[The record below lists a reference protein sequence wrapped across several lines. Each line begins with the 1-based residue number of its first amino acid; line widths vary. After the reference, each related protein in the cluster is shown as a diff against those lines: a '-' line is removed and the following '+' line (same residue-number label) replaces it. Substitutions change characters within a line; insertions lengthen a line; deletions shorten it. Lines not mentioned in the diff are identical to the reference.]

1 MRAST
6 KGLLSALLGLLLIAV
21 GLVAF
26 LFLVSGVSQG
36 MRAGGGWGALL
47 IPLVMGLVMLV
58 TGVVTWFSGRSADKS
73 DKSPEMKTPHEK
85 TRRRGR

>member
-1 MRAST
+1 MRTST

-36 MRAGGGWGALL
+36 MRAGGGWGALF
-47 IPLVMGLVMLV
+47 IPLVLGLVMLV
-58 TGVVTWFSGRSADKS
+58 AGVVTWFSGRNADK
-73 DKSPEMKTPHEK
+73 KSENKAQYK
-85 TRRRGR
+85 KSRSRGI